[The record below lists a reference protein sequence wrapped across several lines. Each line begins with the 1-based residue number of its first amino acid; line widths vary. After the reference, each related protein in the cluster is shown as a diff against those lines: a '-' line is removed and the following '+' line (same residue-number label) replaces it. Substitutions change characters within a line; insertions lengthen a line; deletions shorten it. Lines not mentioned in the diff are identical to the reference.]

1 MAPQAAGEPGDGLPR
16 GGYDRPAGM
25 VDQSRSVVLARH
37 AMVATS
43 HPQAAAAGLDVL
55 RQGGNAA
62 DAAIAANAM
71 LGVVEPMMCG
81 IGGDLFCLYWDHAT
95 QRLYG
100 LNASGRSPFA
110 ADASRVKERGLEQ
123 IPDDDPLAWTVPGC
137 VSGWDALNSRFG
149 SRPLADLLAPA
160 IVTATDGF
168 PVSEIIAADWQ
179 SQEERLRADPGSAA
193 TYLIDGRAPQFGELM
208 RLPRLADSYRQI
220 ARGGADAFYRGDLA
234 RRLVAFSE
242 ASGGLLSLRDFQ
254 EHRADWVEPVS
265 TDYRGHRVWQMPPNG
280 QGISVLQML
289 NTLEPFDLKSFGP
302 GHPEYLHLL
311 IEAKKLAFADRA
323 RFYADPGFGDVPT
336 DELISRRY
344 GRQQAGRIDRQRAA
358 TDVPAG
364 DPRAGAGDTIYL
376 TVVDQDRN
384 VCSMIQSV
392 YYLFGSKRTP
402 PDLGFV
408 LQNRG
413 ASFALEEG
421 HANRLEPHKRPFHTI
436 IPAMVTRQDRPWF
449 SFGVM
454 GGDMQPQG
462 QVQVLVNLI
471 DFGMN
476 VQAAGDAARV
486 RHEGSA
492 TPSGLAADGGGTVVV
507 EGGISEQA
515 VEALTAKGHRVTRSR
530 SGYGGYQGIL
540 IDWERGVLQG
550 ASEARKDGA
559 AIGF

>member
-160 IVTATDGF
+160 IATATDGF
-168 PVSEIIAADWQ
+168 PVSEIIAADWK

-336 DELISRRY
+336 DQLISRRY

-364 DPRAGAGDTIYL
+364 DPRAGAGDTVYL